1 MLGGSSVLRFL
12 FMVSGQMRL
21 SILNAPDDM
30 TPLKLRGWLRG
41 EAESIQGLAKGEHD
55 MIVIRLFL
63 SERLRLAT
71 TQKQLDKILQ
81 GIVDR
86 FPNIYRVELRPVTK
100 ALTVGEMAQAAEE
113 AQTDLQEM
121 LEDMKQDEDD
131 TPTRH

>member
-1 MLGGSSVLRFL
+1 
-12 FMVSGQMRL
+12 
-21 SILNAPDDM
+21 
-30 TPLKLRGWLRG
+30 
-41 EAESIQGLAKGEHD
+41 

>member
-1 MLGGSSVLRFL
+1 
-12 FMVSGQMRL
+12 MVSGRLRL

-41 EAESIQGLAKGEHD
+41 EAASIQGLAKGEHD

-63 SERLRLAT
+63 PERLRLAT

-86 FPNIYRVELRPVTK
+86 LPNIHRIELRPVSQ
-100 ALTVGEMAQAAEE
+100 ALTAIEMSRAAEE
-113 AQTDLQEM
+113 AKTDLQEM
-121 LEDMKQDEDD
+121 IDVMKQEDIP
-131 TPTRH
+131 PTVH

>member
-1 MLGGSSVLRFL
+1 
-12 FMVSGQMRL
+12 MVSGQLRL

-30 TPLKLRGWLRG
+30 TSLKLRGWLRG
-41 EAESIQGLAKGEHD
+41 EAESIQGLAKSEHD

-63 SERLRLAT
+63 PERLRLAT

-100 ALTVGEMAQAAEE
+100 ALTASEMV
-113 AQTDLQEM
+113 
-121 LEDMKQDEDD
+121 
-131 TPTRH
+131 